1 MTADEIKELKKGIL
15 LTAKYYGRDLP
26 GEVITMMA
34 DDLSDLGFSD
44 VLNAYTLYRR
54 DPKNRSMPLPAQ
66 IREIIQP
73 VVNPTAQAREIVER
87 IKHAITKFGYA
98 SGLEAHRYI
107 GDIGWNVV
115 RRSGGWHAVCE
126 SDIFSNSS
134 RQAQMRDSIA
144 DQITYGANLIPK
156 TEFKLLPFKPDEHYE
171 IEDAETKRIN
181 KLELEKSKQ
190 LMDFM
195 EKFGAQSDLIKEGK

>member
-1 MTADEIKELKKGIL
+1 MNDAELKELKKLIFN
-15 LTAKYYGRDLP
+15 TTKYYGREINP
-26 GEVITMMA
+26 EVITMMA
-34 DDLSDLGFSD
+34 DDLSDLSFSD

-54 DPKNRSMPLPAQ
+54 DPKNKSMPLPAQ
-66 IREIIQP
+66 IRDLIS
-73 VVNPTAQAREIVER
+73 PTLTPIAQAREILER
-87 IKHAITKFGYA
+87 IKYAITKFGYA

-115 RRSGGWHAVCE
+115 RRSGGWHAICE

-144 DQITYGANLIPK
+144 DQITYGASLIPK
-156 TEFKLLPFKPDEHYE
+156 TEFKVLPFKPDEHYE

-195 EKFGAQSDLIKEGK
+195 DKFGSQSDLIKEGK